1 MFFNL
6 KKKWVEKKL
15 VKKLSGIV
23 DHCET
28 CEEDFYSEEGLHEL
42 KRLGTE
48 LQKFVENHM
57 DSIPAEYL
65 LNCYQVGNMFSKL
78 ATIRLEELEVDK
90 KIIRYT

>member
-1 MFFNL
+1 MFFNF
-6 KKKWVEKKL
+6 KKKWVGREL
-15 VKKLSGIV
+15 VKKLSKIV

-28 CEEDFYSEEGLHEL
+28 CGEGFYSEEGLHEL
-42 KRLGTE
+42 KKLGIE

-65 LNCYQVGNMFSKL
+65 LNCYQVGNTFSKL